1 MSNLSVLFE
10 TLARDSHFF
19 IFVKMAFA
27 MVLGGIIGLERELK
41 AKPVGVKTCMIIA
54 VSFGTTALMVN
65 LLRPRN
71 SNRSAYSK
79 VWSYQ

>member
-10 TLARDSHFF
+10 SLARDSHFF

-54 VSFGTTALMVN
+54 V
-65 LLRPRN
+65 
-71 SNRSAYSK
+71 Y
-79 VWSYQ
+79 